1 MPNQKTVNYTDKARI
16 EKSTFVAK
24 GSKFGKWKRLEGK
37 GGGWLEL
44 SSELSGKCRDKKKRE
59 DEKERMKWIPLEWER
74 KTRKGD
80 GMKRKGERM
89 KKKDENEKERE
100 DEKEKRGRMRRKR
113 EGGWEGKERENEK
126 EREDE
131 KEKRG
136 RMRRKW
142 EGEWKGK
149 EKEWKGERMKV
160 KD

>member
-24 GSKFGKWKRLEGK
+24 GSKFGKWKGWRGR
-37 GGGWLEL
+37 GWLEL

-100 DEKEKRGRMRRKR
+100 DEKEKRGRMRKKR
-113 EGGWEGKERENEK
+113 EGGWEENERENEK
-126 EREDE
+126 ERRKSE
-131 KEKRG
+131 KER
-136 RMRRKW
+136 
-142 EGEWKGK
+142 EWK
-149 EKEWKGERMKV
+149 WKIKMESMYRKIWIAQLLYCIV
-160 KD
+160 WK

>member
-24 GSKFGKWKRLEGK
+24 GSKFGKWKGWR

-44 SSELSGKCRDKKKRE
+44 SSELPGKCRDKKKRE

-100 DEKEKRGRMRRKR
+100 DEKEKRGRMRRK
-113 EGGWEGKERENEK
+113 
-126 EREDE
+126 
-131 KEKRG
+131 
-136 RMRRKW
+136 W

>member
-1 MPNQKTVNYTDKARI
+1 MES
-16 EKSTFVAK
+16 EKV
-24 GSKFGKWKRLEGK
+24 GG

-44 SSELSGKCRDKKKRE
+44 SSELPGKCRDKKKRE

-100 DEKEKRGRMRRKR
+100 DEKER
-113 EGGWEGKERENEK
+113 
-126 EREDE
+126 
-131 KEKRG
+131 RG

-149 EKEWKGERMKV
+149 RMKRRENESERLRWKV
-160 KD
+160 CIEKSE